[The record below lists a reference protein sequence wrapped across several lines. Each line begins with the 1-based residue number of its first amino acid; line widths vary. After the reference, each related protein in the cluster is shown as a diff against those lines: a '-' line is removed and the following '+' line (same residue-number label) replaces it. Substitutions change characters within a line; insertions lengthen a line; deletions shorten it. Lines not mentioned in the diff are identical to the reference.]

1 VFGLKTEG
9 VSGDDTMADDDDDD
23 DDARQDE
30 DDDDDDD
37 DDVGDED
44 DEKEETTAGV
54 TAFEFDSSFT
64 GKASLVS
71 SAWLP
76 IVLAQLSSTPG
87 LWASRGLNKCCCSK
101 AMVDRICER

>member
-1 VFGLKTEG
+1 VFGLKTDK
-9 VSGDDTMADDDDDD
+9 VCGDDSIAQAD
-23 DDARQDE
+23 DDARQD
-30 DDDDDDD
+30 DDGDD

-44 DEKEETTAGV
+44 EDKEETTVGV